1 MNDPTLS
8 PPCEYFGA
16 EGRAECERLLQQ
28 HYDGHQ
34 CIDYRCIRPAQPDAS
49 SSPQSSVPGIDA
61 GGGGM
66 TVYDAGVMVAD
77 TGGPQCRRDSDC
89 DEGEICQSGY
99 CLPSGVPPR
108 RDTGAVT
115 DSGPPN
121 MDTGLVANPGAMDS
135 GPGGCSRDDD
145 CDWGEICEDGRCLPS
160 GLPPVPDAGF

>member
-66 TVYDAGVMVAD
+66 TVYDAGLTSQDASE
-77 TGGPQCRRDSDC
+77 PQCRRDDDC
-89 DEGEICQSGY
+89 EPGEICQSGY
-99 CLPSGVPPR
+99 
-108 RDTGAVT
+108 
-115 DSGPPN
+115 
-121 MDTGLVANPGAMDS
+121 
-135 GPGGCSRDDD
+135 
-145 CDWGEICEDGRCLPS
+145 CLPS